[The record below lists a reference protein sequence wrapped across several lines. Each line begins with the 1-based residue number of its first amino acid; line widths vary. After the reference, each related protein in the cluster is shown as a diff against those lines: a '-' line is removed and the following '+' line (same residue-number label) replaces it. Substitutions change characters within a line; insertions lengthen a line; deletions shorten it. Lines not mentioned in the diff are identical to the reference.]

1 MPVIGQSL
9 PRIDAKSKVM
19 GIAPYP
25 GDLDLPG
32 QLWMKILF
40 AGRPHARMKS
50 IDTTKA
56 EQLPGVV
63 AIYTAKDVPHN
74 IYGLVMADQ
83 PVLCG
88 LGSAIPGADVV
99 RFVGDQVALIVAE
112 TEQVAAQGRALIE
125 IEWEDLPVVTNP
137 QAAMEP
143 GAVQIL
149 PEIEQNIL
157 KHNRIRKG
165 NVDAAWAECAAIVEG
180 CYQTPMQEHAYLQ
193 PEAGLAYIDET
204 GRVTVQ
210 VAGQWA
216 HDDQE
221 QIAHALRLPLEQV
234 RVIYPAIGGAF
245 GGRED
250 MSIQI
255 VLALAAWKL
264 QRPVKIIWSREESM
278 IGHHKRHA
286 YTIKAK
292 WGARQD
298 GKLLAAE
305 CELISDAGPY
315 AYTSTKVLGNA
326 TLMVTGPYE
335 IPNVKVD
342 AYTVLTNNVPGGAF
356 RGFGGPQGAFAAELQ
371 IEKLAEAL
379 GIDPIAMRLKNLMT
393 DESISSVGTRFPP
406 GVTIDKVV
414 ARCAQEAGWS
424 PDKPL
429 QATEKPA
436 QPYLRRG
443 RGFGCAFKNI
453 GFSFGFPERCVATL
467 ELRGAAEI
475 EEVLLYHA
483 AAEVGQGAHTVLRQ
497 MAAEAVG
504 EPLEKVRLVASDT
517 ATSGDSGSVS
527 ASRMTFMAG
536 NAILGAAAIAL
547 KKWKDEERPAIG
559 HYRYVPPATTTF
571 DPATGVCN
579 PNFAQGYVAEVVEVE
594 VDMENGHV
602 RLIDV
607 ICADDVGK
615 AINPQQ
621 IEGQIEGAVIQA
633 AGYALLENFIM
644 KDGRVLTPHL
654 SNYLIPTVLDVPARV
669 KSVILEYADHVGP
682 WGVRGMSE
690 MPLIPLAP
698 AIAAA
703 IHDATGVWIDEFP
716 YTPDRVWKK
725 LREKQLA

>member
-1 MPVIGQSL
+1 
-9 PRIDAKSKVM
+9 
-19 GIAPYP
+19 
-25 GDLDLPG
+25 
-32 QLWMKILF
+32 
-40 AGRPHARMKS
+40 
-50 IDTTKA
+50 
-56 EQLPGVV
+56 
-63 AIYTAKDVPHN
+63 
-74 IYGLVMADQ
+74 
-83 PVLCG
+83 
-88 LGSAIPGADVV
+88 
-99 RFVGDQVALIVAE
+99 
-112 TEQVAAQGRALIE
+112 
-125 IEWEDLPVVTNP
+125 
-137 QAAMEP
+137 
-143 GAVQIL
+143 

-165 NVDAAWAECAAIVEG
+165 DVEAVWAECAAIIEG

-193 PEAGLAYIDET
+193 PEVGLAYIDEA

-210 VAGQWA
+210 VGGQWA

-221 QIAHALRLPLEQV
+221 QIAHALKLPLEQV

-264 QRPVKIIWSREESM
+264 KRPVKIIWSREESI

-298 GKLLAAE
+298 GTLIAAA
-305 CELISDAGPY
+305 CELIADAGPY

-335 IPNVKVD
+335 IPHVKVD

-393 DESISSVGTRFPP
+393 DESISSVGTKFPA

-414 ARCAQEAGWS
+414 ARCAQEGGWS

-429 QATEKPA
+429 QATEQPA

-467 ELRGAAEI
+467 ELRGTTEI
-475 EEVLLYHA
+475 EEVILYHA
-483 AAEVGQGAHTVLRQ
+483 AAEVGQGSHTALLQ

-517 ATSGDSGSVS
+517 STSGDSGSVS

-536 NAILGAAAIAL
+536 NAILGAAAAAL

-559 HYRYVPPATTTF
+559 NYRYVPPATTTF
-571 DPATGVCN
+571 DPDTGYCA

-594 VDMENGHV
+594 VDLETGHV

-654 SNYLIPTVLDVPARV
+654 SNYLIPTYPG
-669 KSVILEYADHVGP
+669 IC
-682 WGVRGMSE
+682 
-690 MPLIPLAP
+690 
-698 AIAAA
+698 
-703 IHDATGVWIDEFP
+703 
-716 YTPDRVWKK
+716 
-725 LREKQLA
+725 